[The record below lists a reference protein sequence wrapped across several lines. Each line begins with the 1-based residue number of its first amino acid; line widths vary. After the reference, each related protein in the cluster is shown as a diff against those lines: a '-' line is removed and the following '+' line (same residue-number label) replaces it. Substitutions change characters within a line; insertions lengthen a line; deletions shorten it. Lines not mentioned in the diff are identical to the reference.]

1 MGWENCTTSPIKM
14 TMYEILTNKAPIQTT
29 SLKFFGG
36 VVIIKVAKSKHFG
49 CVHPKICLRPEDK
62 HDYAELLTM
71 LSIFEM
77 TTTRKNET

>member
-1 MGWENCTTSPIKM
+1 MAKAKARVKAKAKAKVRAWMGWKNCTTSPIKM

-62 HDYAELLTM
+62 HD
-71 LSIFEM
+71 
-77 TTTRKNET
+77 